1 MLIRQQFSR
10 LTSPCLIIVFFLY
23 PEYQATVK
31 EDKHWFYIY
40 SLSMLWNHI
49 TYWNRAIKEASTCHL
64 LFARHGNAP
73 CSVIDEVW
81 GNPSTITSVIGSWYW
96 DGGNTDAVKSLPL
109 LLWILSSN
117 YPDLTI
123 HLWQRSHVTP
133 KLWRSCQCG
142 GGSRDRQRHMG
153 SSGSASVNN
162 ERELVWYCVLICP
175 IRPSNAALSLGTN
188 SVNGK
193 LHHKDKGVSENV

>member
-133 KLWRSCQCG
+133 EALEIMPMRGRLQRSATPHGFKRVCLCKQWKGAC
-142 GGSRDRQRHMG
+142 
-153 SSGSASVNN
+153 
-162 ERELVWYCVLICP
+162 LVLC
-175 IRPSNAALSLGTN
+175 SNLPN
-188 SVNGK
+188 
-193 LHHKDKGVSENV
+193 